1 MSRDANGK
9 WLPGTSPNPG
19 GRPKGRGLKQ
29 EIERKLKERLE
40 GSRMTR
46 SERIADVLVGMAE
59 QGDLRA
65 AELILKRVWPER
77 LALEGERDSLTTV
90 IVRNYTGIEWEEK
103 AKKLALVRGPVLDV
117 GPSRCAPVEAEVVQD
132 PGPEP
137 PNPEPEMPT
146 ISRRK
151 EQRRRQAVL

>member
-1 MSRDANGK
+1 MARDANGK

-29 EIERKLKERLE
+29 EIERMLKQRPE
-40 GSRMTR
+40 GSKKTR
-46 SERIADVLVGMAE
+46 SERIADVLVRMAE

-90 IVRNYTGIEWEEK
+90 IVRNYTGIQWEE
-103 AKKLALVRGPVLDV
+103 AARQRALTGEPPPLLPRVAESVPVVDIGQSL
-117 GPSRCAPVEAEVVQD
+117 PVEE
-132 PGPEP
+132 PSPE
-137 PNPEPEMPT
+137 EQPT
-146 ISRRK
+146 RK
-151 EQRRRQAVL
+151 VRWR